1 MRMDAFHATFHAQE
15 VLFGAGA
22 VSRLG
27 ELCARDGYRRVM
39 LCTTAHSRAR
49 GYVAPIEAALG
60 EHLLVTYE
68 HVLPHV
74 PELQVAEAAAL
85 AAEHQ
90 VDAIIGL
97 GGGSSIGTAKAVSR
111 AWEARRRKSPAQAQH
126 AHAPSPIDQ
135 PLVPVIAIPTTYAGS
150 EMTPVYGITSSA
162 NGPARKVT
170 TTDPQAVPRLTI
182 YDPRL
187 TLDLLP
193 HMTAGTGI
201 NAVAHCIEA
210 LYSITRNPLSTAA
223 ALAGLRAIA
232 RALPRCYAAGDD
244 LEARAEMLVGA
255 FLAGTALASVAMGL
269 HHGLC
274 HVLGGTTGAAHGD
287 ANSVM
292 LPYVMRFNLE
302 ATAPQIAPAAEAM
315 GLAAAGLRPDV
326 AAAAVAHQVTEW
338 VEQMRLPRRLR
349 EIGVREEQLPELSA
363 LAFASHT
370 VQNNPKPIDSA
381 EQIEALL
388 RAAW

>member
-1 MRMDAFHATFHAQE
+1 MDAFHSTFHAQE

-22 VSRLG
+22 VARLG

-111 AWEARRRKSPAQAQH
+111 AWEARRRKSPAQAQAQH
-126 AHAPSPIDQ
+126 AHVPSPIDQ

-150 EMTPVYGITSSA
+150 EMTPVYGITYSA

-187 TLDLLP
+187 TLDLP
-193 HMTAGTGI
+193 PPMTAGTGI

-232 RALPRCYAAGDD
+232 RTLPRCYAAGDD

-292 LPYVMRFNLE
+292 LPHVMRFNLE
-302 ATAPQIAPAAEAM
+302 ATASQIAPAAEAM

-326 AAAAVAHQVTEW
+326 AAALVAHQVAEW
-338 VEQMRLPRRLR
+338 VEQMRLPRRVR

-363 LAFASHT
+363 LAFASRT
-370 VQNNPKPIDSA
+370 VQNNPKPVDSA

>member
-1 MRMDAFHATFHAQE
+1 
-15 VLFGAGA
+15 
-22 VSRLG
+22 
-27 ELCARDGYRRVM
+27 
-39 LCTTAHSRAR
+39 
-49 GYVAPIEAALG
+49 
-60 EHLLVTYE
+60 
-68 HVLPHV
+68 
-74 PELQVAEAAAL
+74 
-85 AAEHQ
+85 
-90 VDAIIGL
+90 
-97 GGGSSIGTAKAVSR
+97 
-111 AWEARRRKSPAQAQH
+111 
-126 AHAPSPIDQ
+126 
-135 PLVPVIAIPTTYAGS
+135 
-150 EMTPVYGITSSA
+150 
-162 NGPARKVT
+162 
-170 TTDPQAVPRLTI
+170 
-182 YDPRL
+182 
-187 TLDLLP
+187 
-193 HMTAGTGI
+193 MTAGTGI

-287 ANSVM
+287 ANSVV
-292 LPYVMRFNLE
+292 LPHVMRFNLE

-326 AAAAVAHQVTEW
+326 AAAVVAHQVTEW
-338 VEQMRLPRRLR
+338 VEQMRLPRRVR

-363 LAFASHT
+363 LAFASRT
-370 VQNNPKPIDSA
+370 VQNNPKPVDSA